1 MTMDECVRLLRS
13 RIRQLHPCN
22 ADKIVSYMISQKTT
36 VEIRQYLLAS
46 DEQIQ
51 RLIVEV
57 KSSSLPSAQLFAP
70 LPPPQ
75 PLPGGIYTPF
85 IHWQSQLYPSGSYQG
100 KGIQPPLQH
109 ISQVGPLQQHQFH
122 PSSSSHG
129 IRAHNTSI
137 GPFGALQNP
146 FPGFIGSGEH
156 FYSYNIPSDY
166 GNACQS
172 VTGYPPSS
180 SKEQIQP
187 CHFLFSMGSCKKGES
202 CPFSHRSDSDEMRQV
217 QTLESLPMLEKE
229 ISELLLSL
237 QPPKVPIESLANIYI
252 KRYGKPLK
260 IVGSCTEGQ
269 RHDHNLTCLLTM
281 LCTTRVIE
289 RQGQCYI
296 VPVEEAPKYLDDGF
310 KLVMSAAEK
319 GSNQIYITFAPKSTF
334 TKEDAWKYF
343 SQYGPVSDVQIPLR
357 KKRMFGYVSFLYSET
372 AKRILSRSPVNPHFI
387 CGDQVFVK
395 AWKEKH
401 ELKKCTQ
408 NNDAHSDSGA
418 HKASGVNVIHEHHT
432 FNEMAE
438 PSHLQSHLDEAP
450 TAEDSDDFGLPGTL
464 DDIY

>member
-1 MTMDECVRLLRS
+1 M
-13 RIRQLHPCN
+13 
-22 ADKIVSYMISQKTT
+22 
-36 VEIRQYLLAS
+36 EIRQYLLAS

-57 KSSSLPSAQLFAP
+57 KSSSLASTQLFAP

-75 PLPGGIYTPF
+75 PLSGGIYTPF
-85 IHWQSQLYPSGSYQG
+85 IHWQSQFYPSGSYHG
-100 KGIQPPLQH
+100 KGIEPPLQP
-109 ISQVGPLQQHQFH
+109 ISQVGPLQQHQFY
-122 PSSSSHG
+122 PDNSFHG
-129 IRAHNTSI
+129 IQTHNPFI
-137 GPFGALQNP
+137 GQAGALQNP
-146 FPGFIGSGEH
+146 FPGFIGSREH
-156 FYSYNIPSDY
+156 FHSYRIPSDY
-166 GNACQS
+166 GNACQR
-172 VTGYPPSS
+172 VMGYPPSS

-187 CHFLFSMGSCKKGES
+187 CHFLFSMGSCKEGEN
-202 CPFSHRSDSDEMRQV
+202 CPFSHRSDSHEVRQV

-237 QPPKVPIESLANIYI
+237 RPPKLPIESLANIYNE
-252 KRYGKPLK
+252 RYGKPLK

-296 VPVEEAPKYLDDGF
+296 IPVGEAPKYLDDGF
-310 KLVMSAAEK
+310 KLVMSHTEK

-343 SQYGPVSDVQIPLR
+343 SHYGPVHDVQIPFQ
-357 KKRMFGYVSFLYSET
+357 KKRMFGYVSFLYPET
-372 AKRILSRSPVNPHFI
+372 AKRILSERSPMNPHFI

-395 AWKEKH
+395 ACKEKH
-401 ELKKCTQ
+401 ELKKLAQ
-408 NNDAHSDSGA
+408 NDVHSNYSA
-418 HKASGVNVIHEHHT
+418 QKASGLKITPEHHT
-432 FNEMAE
+432 FNNTAKS
-438 PSHLQSHLDEAP
+438 SHVQSHLDEAP
-450 TAEDSDDFGLPGTL
+450 TTEDCDDLGLPKNL